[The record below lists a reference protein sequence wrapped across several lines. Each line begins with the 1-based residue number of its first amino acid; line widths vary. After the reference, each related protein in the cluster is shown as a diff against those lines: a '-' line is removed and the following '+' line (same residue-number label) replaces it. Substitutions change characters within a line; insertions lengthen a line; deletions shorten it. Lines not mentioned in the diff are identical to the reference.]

1 MCGIVGYLSA
11 VKPIDAGLLARM
23 RDTLAH
29 RGPDGTG
36 SWLSEDQ
43 RVGLGHRRLAIVDL
57 SEGGHQPMASQDGR
71 LLITY
76 NGEIYN
82 HHELREDL
90 RGLGWTFQSG
100 SDTEVLLAAY
110 RHWGEAALARFD
122 GMFAFAIYDREAQ
135 TLFAARDRA
144 GEKPFFYRHAER
156 GLAFA
161 SELKALLAH
170 PDMPRRADPE
180 ALDHYLAYGYVPRHL
195 CLLAGYAKLPAGH
208 VLRYD
213 LRSDRLEVQPY
224 WTLPRRQE
232 GPRRSMDEL
241 AEELDRL
248 LERAVRRQLLADVPV
263 GILLSGG
270 LDSSLVA
277 ATAARV
283 SGKVTTF
290 TIGFP
295 GHGALDESPI
305 AKRLATELGTDHV
318 ELMAEADSVD
328 LIPRLAAQFDEPI
341 ADSSMIPTFLVS
353 RLVRGRATV
362 ALGGDGGDELFGGYF
377 QHGWAPRIAAGRK
390 FGLHHL
396 GLSGLAARMLPY
408 RFPARK
414 MALRLL
420 DRDDAAVTVSRI
432 AEPRQR
438 RIMIGPAAVGG
449 RPAEALRTAL
459 IAGRRDPRDRAM
471 ALDFLTYMCDDIL
484 VKVDRSSM
492 LTSLEVRAP
501 LLDPAIIEF
510 AFGQVAPE
518 QKVAGSGRKLLLRHL
533 AGKRLP
539 GWFDSHRKQGFS
551 IPLGA
556 WLRGPWASLLQDLAE
571 SAGGGLLEP
580 AAVRR
585 FIKTGGGADRLAHQM
600 YQLAMLEMWRRE
612 YGVTMDGRG

>member
-11 VKPIDAGLLARM
+11 RRPIEAELLGRM
-23 RDTLAH
+23 RDTLSH
-29 RGPDGTG
+29 RGPDGEG
-36 SWLSEDQ
+36 LWLSDDK

-71 LLITY
+71 QLINF

-82 HHELREDL
+82 HHELREEL
-90 RGLGWTFQSG
+90 RGLGWTFQSA

-110 RHWGEAALARFD
+110 RQWGEDALTRLA
-122 GMFAFAIYDREAQ
+122 GQFAFTIYDREAR

-144 GEKPFFYRHAER
+144 GEKPFFYRHADR
-156 GLAFA
+156 GFAFA

-170 PDMPRRADPE
+170 PDMPRKADPV
-180 ALDHYLAYGYVPRHL
+180 ALDHYLAYGYVPREL

-208 VLRYD
+208 KLRYD
-213 LRSDRLEVQPY
+213 LDSDRLEVEPY
-224 WTLPRRQE
+224 WTLPQWQG
-232 GPRRSMDEL
+232 GPQRSFDEL
-241 AEELDRL
+241 VEEFEPL
-248 LERAVRRQLLADVPV
+248 LETAVRRQLLADVPV

-283 SGKVTTF
+283 SGRVTTF

-295 GHGALDESPI
+295 GHAAYDESPI
-305 AKRLATELGTDHV
+305 AKRLATELGTDHI
-318 ELMAEADSVD
+318 ELMAEPDTVD
-328 LIPRLAAQFDEPI
+328 LLPKLAAQFDEPI
-341 ADSSMIPTFLVS
+341 ADSSMIPTHLVS
-353 RLVRGRATV
+353 RLVRTRATV

-377 QHGWAPRIAAGRK
+377 QHGWVQHIARGRR

-396 GLSGLAARMLPY
+396 PLAGMAARLLPY
-408 RFPARK
+408 RMPARK

-420 DRDDAAVTVSRI
+420 DRADAAVTVARL
-432 AEPRQR
+432 AESRQR
-438 RIMIGPAAVGG
+438 
-449 RPAEALRTAL
+449 EALTGRRIGGAFAAERFRTAL
-459 IAGRRDPRDRAM
+459 ISRWREPRERAM

-510 AFGQVAPE
+510 AYGKLAPD
-518 QKVAGSGRKLLLRHL
+518 QKVGGGGRKLLLRHL
-533 AGKRLP
+533 AKKRLP
-539 GWFDSHRKQGFS
+539 AWFDSHRKQGFS

-556 WLRGPWASLLQDLAE
+556 WLRGPWASMLQDVAE
-571 SAGGGLLEP
+571 NADTGLLNPKAVRSFIAGG
-580 AAVRR
+580 ASS
-585 FIKTGGGADRLAHQM
+585 DRLAHQM
-600 YQLAMLEMWRRE
+600 YQIAMLEMWRRE
-612 YGVTMDGRG
+612 YRVTMD